1 MNKHKLAI
9 LSVVLVCLVILGCPL
24 SYASAANID
33 PTVNSP
39 EINLHL
45 NNTIGF
51 VMQKN
56 PQPIGLSTSIKG
68 KNYTSDVYSGYFY
81 VISTGQ
87 RISDHTFTVSFSYD
101 GTMAPCYNTNT
112 KIIVDP
118 DYTGNLRPKAENE
131 GRNNLTPTLVYGH
144 VTFVLYNS
152 NGTVNTEVTVNVY
165 CNQKGTTW
173 IERQG

>member
-1 MNKHKLAI
+1 MMEQLLYRKNKERMVHSMKRLIVSILA
-9 LSVVLVCLVILGCPL
+9 VLFTVCI
-24 SYASAANID
+24 
-33 PTVNSP
+33 
-39 EINLHL
+39 
-45 NNTIGF
+45 
-51 VMQKN
+51 
-56 PQPIGLSTSIKG
+56 STSA
-68 KNYTSDVYSGYFY
+68 
-81 VISTGQ
+81 
-87 RISDHTFTVSFSYD
+87 
-101 GTMAPCYNTNT
+101 MA